1 MKHRQWKKNYKK
13 LHGVNPPLELDKRKQ
28 RRLAKKKIKHISS
41 VDFAAVA
48 ARAAEAFTNAFASA
62 MRGLGGAFDT
72 AGTVCR
78 NVADNVRP
86 IEIKGRVFSW
96 QVREY
101 GSSHYAVYEINAL
114 GGADELRAITY
125 SQTAAE
131 KIAEILESDHL
142 EHTRQ
147 TSPDRI
153 QCRNDAVDS
162 LRSAVIIATQKKMAK
177 IGEYAEA
184 GIKAGFEGT
193 ISERSYKDAGSN
205 D

>member
-1 MKHRQWKKNYKK
+1 MKYRQWKKNYKK
-13 LHGVNPPLELDKRKQ
+13 LHGVNPHLELDKRKQ
-28 RRLAKKKIKHISS
+28 RRLAKKAIKSISY

-48 ARAAEAFTNAFASA
+48 TRAAEAFTNAFASV

-78 NVADNVRP
+78 NVADNVQP
-86 IEIKGRVFSW
+86 IEIKERVFSW

-125 SQTAAE
+125 SPKAAE

-142 EHTRQ
+142 EHIRQ
-147 TSPDRI
+147 KSPERI
-153 QCRNDAVDS
+153 QRRNDAADS
-162 LRSAVIIATQKKMAK
+162 LRVAVVTAYESGAFGK
-177 IGEYAEA
+177 
-184 GIKAGFEGT
+184 
-193 ISERSYKDAGSN
+193 
-205 D
+205 

>member
-1 MKHRQWKKNYKK
+1 MKYRQWKKNYKK

-28 RRLAKKKIKHISS
+28 RRLAKKTIKQMNIVSI
-41 VDFAAVA
+41 AEVA
-48 ARAAEAFTNAFASA
+48 NRAAAAITN
-62 MRGLGGAFDT
+62 GLA
-72 AGTVCR
+72 
-78 NVADNVRP
+78 
-86 IEIKGRVFSW
+86 IEIRGRVFSW

-153 QCRNDAVDS
+153 QRRNDAADG
-162 LRSAVIIATQKKMAK
+162 LRAAVITAYESGVLK
-177 IGEYAEA
+177 
-184 GIKAGFEGT
+184 
-193 ISERSYKDAGSN
+193 
-205 D
+205 

>member
-1 MKHRQWKKNYKK
+1 MKYRQWKKNYKK

-28 RRLAKKKIKHISS
+28 RRLAKKAIKNISR
-41 VDFAAVA
+41 VGFAAVA
-48 ARAAEAFTNAFASA
+48 TRAAEAFTNAFASV

-78 NVADNVRP
+78 NVADNAQS

-101 GSSHYAVYEINAL
+101 GSGLYAVYEINAL
-114 GGADELRAITY
+114 GGADELRAVTY
-125 SQTAAE
+125 SQKAAE

-142 EHTRQ
+142 EHIRQ

-153 QCRNDAVDS
+153 QRRSDAADS
-162 LRSAVIIATQKKMAK
+162 LRAAVITAYESGAFGK
-177 IGEYAEA
+177 
-184 GIKAGFEGT
+184 
-193 ISERSYKDAGSN
+193 
-205 D
+205 